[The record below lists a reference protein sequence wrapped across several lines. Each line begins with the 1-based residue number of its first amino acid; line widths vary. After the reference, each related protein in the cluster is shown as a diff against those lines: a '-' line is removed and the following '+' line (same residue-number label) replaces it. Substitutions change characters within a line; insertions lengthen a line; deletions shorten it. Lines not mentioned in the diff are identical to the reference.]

1 MFRNFRHLGRF
12 RKIELHL
19 LRGGGGTD
27 VLPVAA
33 SSEIS
38 PEMSLRLQVKSVLSQ
53 DQQKDKVS
61 NIKDRK
67 NNEVK
72 LLAIQDNWTNFL
84 LAKWQH
90 FSWSK

>member
-1 MFRNFRHLGRF
+1 MFRNFRHLDRF

-19 LRGGGGTD
+19 LMGGGGTD
-27 VLPVAA
+27 VFTCCRY

-72 LLAIQDNWTNFL
+72 LLAI
-84 LAKWQH
+84 
-90 FSWSK
+90 